1 MFWSSKK
8 QEIVFQMFGIKISFP
23 TMGCQVPHPPPSVL
37 VIEAQSTEFKEP
49 RNYKEVCVDKRQVLA
64 MEEEICA
71 LKDDCMWKL
80 VYPPKYANIIG
91 SHWIYKVK
99 CKSDGTLE

>member
-1 MFWSSKK
+1 M
-8 QEIVFQMFGIKISFP
+8 
-23 TMGCQVPHPPPSVL
+23 
-37 VIEAQSTEFKEP
+37 
-49 RNYKEVCVDKRQVLA
+49 A

-99 CKSDGTLE
+99 CKSDGTLEWLKAHLVAQGYNQHDGIDFNYS